1 MDSKASILVVDDELG
16 IRQGCRRALEP
27 HGFEVEMISSFKEA
41 LEKIGTRHYDLALID
56 VMMPDGRGVD
66 LLAPLL
72 KNDREIVCVIITG
85 YATVELAVEAIK
97 RGAYGF
103 IAKPFTADVLLMTV
117 EQGLEKRRLSIE
129 AKRVQEMELQ
139 AALLIRENEEMER
152 LNQFKTQFM
161 LTVAHELRSPVGGS
175 QSLIRTLV
183 KGLAGE
189 LNDRQKDILNRI
201 EVRMELLMTLIDDLL
216 ALAETKAVEIERL
229 AEDVPLNS
237 IMLRLIDRYNDDAKH
252 KNIDLKLDM
261 PTEELIVQATADGLE
276 KIFGNLIGN
285 AIKYTPEGG
294 KVHVSVKETDGTV
307 LVSISDTG
315 IGIAEED
322 ISKLGEEF
330 FRARNAREEGI
341 KGTGLGLSIVTQLVD
356 HFAGTMEV
364 RSKLGDGTTFTIK
377 LQKNYI
383 NPK

>member
-1 MDSKASILVVDDELG
+1 
-16 IRQGCRRALEP
+16 
-27 HGFEVEMISSFKEA
+27 
-41 LEKIGTRHYDLALID
+41 
-56 VMMPDGRGVD
+56 
-66 LLAPLL
+66 
-72 KNDREIVCVIITG
+72 
-85 YATVELAVEAIK
+85 
-97 RGAYGF
+97 
-103 IAKPFTADVLLMTV
+103 
-117 EQGLEKRRLSIE
+117 
-129 AKRVQEMELQ
+129 
-139 AALLIRENEEMER
+139 
-152 LNQFKTQFM
+152 M

-201 EVRMELLMTLIDDLL
+201 ELRMDLLMTLIDDLL

-229 AEDVPLNS
+229 AEDVPLNP
-237 IMLRLIDRYNDDAKH
+237 IMLALIDRYMDDAKH
-252 KNIDLKLDM
+252 KNIDMKLDM
-261 PTEELIVQATADGLE
+261 PAEELIVQATVDGLE

-294 KVHVSVKETDGTV
+294 KEHVSIIDSMGTV
-307 LVSISDTG
+307 QVSISYTG

-356 HFAGTMEV
+356 HFAGTMNV
-364 RSKLGDGTTFTIK
+364 RSKLGEGTTFTIN
-377 LQKNYI
+377 LQKNHI
-383 NPK
+383 NNK

>member
-1 MDSKASILVVDDELG
+1 MESKAAILVVDDELG

-27 HGFEVEMISSFKEA
+27 NGFEIETASSFSEA
-41 LEKIGTRHYDLALID
+41 QERIRAGHFDMALID

-66 LLAPLL
+66 LLNPLL
-72 KNDREIVCVIITG
+72 EKDPEIVCVIITG

-117 EQGLEKRRLSIE
+117 QQGLEKRKLSIE
-129 AKRVQEMELQ
+129 AKRVQEMERQ
-139 AALLIRENEEMER
+139 AAQLIREKEEVER

-201 EVRMELLMTLIDDLL
+201 EIRLDLLMTLIDDLL

-229 AEDVPLNS
+229 VEDVTLNPV
-237 IMLRLIDRYNDDAKH
+237 ILRLVDRYKDDANH
-252 KNIDLKLDM
+252 KNILLSLEI
-261 PTEELIVQATADGLE
+261 PETELTVQATADGLE

-294 KVHVSVKETDGTV
+294 RVQVCVADSKDSIQVR
-307 LVSISDTG
+307 ISDSG
-315 IGIAEED
+315 IGIAQED
-322 ISKLGEEF
+322 ILKLGEEF

-341 KGTGLGLSIVTQLVD
+341 KGTGLGLSIVKQLID
-356 HFAGTMEV
+356 HFGGSMQVES
-364 RSKLGDGTTFTIK
+364 RLGEGTTFSIT
-377 LQKNYI
+377 LQKD
-383 NPK
+383 

>member
-1 MDSKASILVVDDELG
+1 
-16 IRQGCRRALEP
+16 
-27 HGFEVEMISSFKEA
+27 
-41 LEKIGTRHYDLALID
+41 
-56 VMMPDGRGVD
+56 
-66 LLAPLL
+66 
-72 KNDREIVCVIITG
+72 
-85 YATVELAVEAIK
+85 
-97 RGAYGF
+97 
-103 IAKPFTADVLLMTV
+103 
-117 EQGLEKRRLSIE
+117 
-129 AKRVQEMELQ
+129 
-139 AALLIRENEEMER
+139 
-152 LNQFKTQFM
+152 M

-201 EVRMELLMTLIDDLL
+201 ELRMDLLMTLIDDLL

-229 AEDVPLNS
+229 AEDVPLNP
-237 IMLRLIDRYNDDAKH
+237 IMLALIDRYMDDAKH
-252 KNIDLKLDM
+252 KNIDMKLDM
-261 PTEELIVQATADGLE
+261 PAEELIVQATVDGLE

-294 KVHVSVKETDGTV
+294 KVHVSITDSIDNVK
-307 LVSISDTG
+307 VSISYTG

-356 HFAGTMEV
+356 HFAGTMNV
-364 RSKLGDGTTFTIK
+364 RSKLGEGTTFTIN
-377 LQKNYI
+377 LQKNHI
-383 NPK
+383 NNK

>member
-1 MDSKASILVVDDELG
+1 MNSKATILVVDDELG

-27 HGFEVEMISSFKEA
+27 HGFEVETISSFKEA
-41 LEKIGTRHYDLALID
+41 LEKIGVRHYDLALID
-56 VMMPDGRGVD
+56 VMMPDGRGVE

-117 EQGLEKRRLSIE
+117 EQGLEKRRLSME

-189 LNDRQKDILNRI
+189 LNDRQRDILNRI

-229 AEDVPLNS
+229 AEDVALNP
-237 IMLRLIDRYNDDAKH
+237 IMQRLIDRYTDDAKH
-252 KNIDLKLDM
+252 KNIDLNLEM
-261 PTEELIVQATADGLE
+261 PTDELIIQATEDGLE

-294 KVHVSVKETDGTV
+294 KVLVTVKETDSTV

-356 HFAGTMEV
+356 HFAGTMDV
-364 RSKLGDGTTFTIK
+364 RSKLGEGTTFTIK
-377 LQKNYI
+377 LQKNHI

>member
-1 MDSKASILVVDDELG
+1 MESKNAILVVDDELG

-27 HGFEVEMISSFKEA
+27 HGFEMETASNFSEA
-41 LEKIGTRHYDLALID
+41 QEKIRAGHFDMALID

-66 LLAPLL
+66 LLSPLL
-72 KNDREIVCVIITG
+72 EKDPDIVCVIITG

-117 EQGLEKRRLSIE
+117 QQGLEKRRLSIE
-129 AKRVQEMELQ
+129 AKRVHEMEQQ
-139 AALLIRENEEMER
+139 AERLIREKEEVER

-201 EVRMELLMTLIDDLL
+201 EIRLDLLMSLIDDLL

-229 AEDVPLNS
+229 VEDVPLNAVLS
-237 IMLRLIDRYNDDAKH
+237 RLIDRYKDDASH
-252 KNIDLKLDM
+252 KSIDLSLEI
-261 PTEELIVQATADGLE
+261 PAGELIVQATPDGLE
-276 KIFGNLIGN
+276 KIFSNLVGN

-294 KVHVSVKETDGTV
+294 KVSVFVVDTNNLIQVKVT
-307 LVSISDTG
+307 DTG
-315 IGIAEED
+315 IGIAQED
-322 ISKLGEEF
+322 IDKLGEEF
-330 FRARNAREEGI
+330 FRTRNAREAGI
-341 KGTGLGLSIVTQLVD
+341 KGTGLGLSIVKQLVD
-356 HFAGTMEV
+356 HFGGSMHVE
-364 RSKLGDGTTFTIK
+364 SQLGQGTTFT
-377 LQKNYI
+377 LNFQRN
-383 NPK
+383 